1 MMTDK
6 DLIQRLRLALQP
18 FPVGNKVV
26 RLQLDTDSHWFNP
39 AFVKSCID
47 CLEKKA
53 LWAEALGEEMND
65 LERLGAMVLMDSAV
79 IVTSETNHHIETKE
93 SATPTT

>member
-1 MMTDK
+1 MTDK

-26 RLQLDTDSHWFNP
+26 RLQMDSSNHWFKP
-39 AFVKSCID
+39 EFVKSCID

-53 LWAEALGEEMND
+53 MLGIVLDEPMND
-65 LERLGAMVLMDSAV
+65 LEKLGVMVLMDSAY
-79 IVTSETNHHIETKE
+79 IETDKTKFHIETKE
-93 SATPTT
+93 SATS